1 MPRLHSIYTKYDLA
15 KEIGV
20 PAQLVTRRAFMTDQS
35 SLYAV
40 HMIPKRSGGTRTIS
54 APYWP
59 MLNIQHKLLSL
70 LEELYRPSTRVMGFV
85 KGRGIK
91 ENAECHV
98 GKRLILNID
107 IENYFPSVHA
117 GRIRRRLMARPYSL
131 SDDVATTIAKLCTL
145 NGELPIGAPTS
156 PILANIISSSL
167 DQQLSTIAKRHGCFY
182 TRYADDITFSTN
194 KRSFPIAIASKDP
207 SAPGK
212 VIIGV
217 DLNEAFSTGGFKL
230 NAQKSRILDRT
241 MRQEVC
247 GVTCNVKVNANR
259 RILREVRSILYKWHT
274 YGRQIT
280 ETAWKKAYNW
290 RDAKSLESSLRGKIQ
305 HIIHLKGKNDLPL
318 ATIVSRYNQLED
330 REFSPIDYEY
340 SGDPRANMVS
350 GICLIESGD
359 DHLQQWKQGS
369 GFVINNGAILT
380 NFHNIS
386 YDGVILSDIEAVFPE
401 VGGIRYRMRPTYS
414 DPDRDIAILALED
427 SSWKEY
433 FKRVACKISFAEPET
448 GSVVYAGGFPSY
460 NNGDS
465 CTISVGEVVGTSAAY
480 GQRFFRISQMIVK
493 GNSGGPIFDG
503 FGYVIGIATRGVDT
517 HDVTNIAFNGC
528 IPMHTLDRLILDI
541 E

>member
-1 MPRLHSIYTKYDLA
+1 MK
-15 KEIGV
+15 
-20 PAQLVTRRAFMTDQS
+20 DQV
-35 SLYAV
+35 SLYAMHIV
-40 HMIPKRSGGTRTIS
+40 PKRRGGTRTIS

-59 MLNIQHKLLSL
+59 TLNIQHKILPL
-70 LEELYRPSTRVMGFV
+70 LEEIYRPSTRVMGFV

-91 ENAECHV
+91 ANAECHV

-107 IENYFPSVHA
+107 IEDYFPSIHA
-117 GRIRRRLMARPYSL
+117 GRIRRRLMAKPYSL

-156 PILANIISSSL
+156 PILANIITSSL
-167 DQQLSTIAKRHGCFY
+167 DQQLSIIAKRHGCFF

-194 KRSFPIAIASKDP
+194 RRAFPAAIAAKDL

-212 VIIGV
+212 VVIGAE
-217 DLNEAFSTGGFKL
+217 LTEAFSNGGFQI
-230 NAQKSRILDRT
+230 NAKKSRILDRT

-259 RILREVRSILYKWHT
+259 KILREVRSILYKWHT
-274 YGRQIT
+274 YGRQNT
-280 ETAWKKAYNW
+280 EAAWRISYNW

-330 REFSPIDYEY
+330 REFSRIDYEY
-340 SGDPRANMVS
+340 NGDTRANMVS

-359 DHLQQWKQGS
+359 DELQEWKQGS
-369 GFVINNGAILT
+369 GFVLNNGNILT

-386 YDGVILSDIEAVFPE
+386 HEGKILSDIESIFPE
-401 VGGIRYRMRPTYS
+401 VGNIKYRMKASYS
-414 DPDRDIAILALED
+414 DPDRDIAILVLED
-427 SSWKEY
+427 SSWKDY
-433 FKRVACKISFAEPET
+433 FKRISCKISFAEPEV

-465 CTISVGEVVGTSAAY
+465 CTISAGEVIGTSAAY
-480 GQRFFRISQMIVK
+480 GQRFFRISQLIVK

-503 FGYVIGIATRGVDT
+503 FGYVVGIATRGVDT